1 MLLQAQ
7 RLEKQQDSRSCYDVL
22 GIPRSATSSQIK
34 KGYHKSALEWHP
46 DKHSDKGVE
55 VHRTPP
61 ALRSRAPQR
70 PDMFLVGDFQGQ
82 KVAEY
87 RFKAVGEAYG
97 ILKDEAKKRR
107 YDRGV
112 PKHKC
117 DDADSDYGYG
127 GGGGFGGGG
136 FGGGFGGGGFGGG
149 WGEEDHYRQRARR
162 GPYGRR

>member
-1 MLLQAQ
+1 MW
-7 RLEKQQDSRSCYDVL
+7 
-22 GIPRSATSSQIK
+22 GI
-34 KGYHKSALEWHP
+34 
-46 DKHSDKGVE
+46 
-55 VHRTPP
+55 
-61 ALRSRAPQR
+61 
-70 PDMFLVGDFQGQ
+70 DFQGQ

-127 GGGGFGGGG
+127 SIY
-136 FGGGFGGGGFGGG
+136 
-149 WGEEDHYRQRARR
+149 EKD
-162 GPYGRR
+162 GRLMCKNLSERFRMNFFVS

>member
-1 MLLQAQ
+1 MYARGRNEAISSSSFTSYPRLASFPSHTLSGRALPRLLT
-7 RLEKQQDSRSCYDVL
+7 CF
-22 GIPRSATSSQIK
+22 G
-34 KGYHKSALEWHP
+34 G
-46 DKHSDKGVE
+46 G
-55 VHRTPP
+55 
-61 ALRSRAPQR
+61 
-70 PDMFLVGDFQGQ
+70 FQGQ

-127 GGGGFGGGG
+127 GGG
-136 FGGGFGGGGFGGG
+136 FGGG